1 MWEYVEAFLT
11 EHPFLVVVI
20 LFVLYQKWMASRP
33 FPTIEGSKVI
43 AVSGM
48 NEWKKQIERG
58 KSEGKLVLVD
68 FYATWCPPCRAAA
81 PVYAEMSI
89 NNPEVIFL
97 KVNADEVPAVAQ
109 LNTIRAYPT
118 FKCFSNG
125 DEVDSVQGWNP
136 SRVTAMIQKG
146 KDK

>member
-1 MWEYVEAFLT
+1 MWEYAEAFLT

-58 KSEGKLVLVD
+58 KSEGKTVLVD

-81 PVYAEMSI
+81 PVYADMSI
-89 NNPEVIFL
+89 KNPDVIFL

-109 LNTIRAYPT
+109 QNAIRAYPT

-125 DEVDSVQGWNP
+125 VEIDSVEGWNP
-136 SRVTAMIQKG
+136 SRVAAMIESG
-146 KDK
+146 KDM